1 MDDTQALSTTVESS
15 NIDLAIS
22 GWLAEHAK
30 SKRTHK
36 AYQDTIGQFR
46 AGLRRM
52 GKDLDTDVQTIMLAA
67 QAFARGSKSKE
78 QVSDAT
84 YNLRLATL
92 CSFYAYAMARYL
104 LVPMDN
110 AGHILNPL
118 SAQLMKRRKVEPYR
132 DVRWLETDEVTDR
145 LAGID
150 RASMPGKRDYAL
162 LAILLYTG
170 RRLQEIAALRWQHV
184 LMAGKGKQKRI
195 TLIFEHCKGD
205 KTMRDEL
212 PPAYGRALLEWLH
225 AWYGQELGQL
235 SGDTPLW
242 VTLSRNTQ
250 QYGEAL
256 GIRAIER
263 LSQKHLEVHTHVT
276 RHSFAHAMIEAGA
289 TLPELQDRLGHA
301 SLATTG
307 LYAKVFTGARNPHG
321 EKLAQL
327 FGVE

>member
-1 MDDTQALSTTVESS
+1 MADTALSTIVESS

-30 SKRTHK
+30 SARTHK
-36 AYQDTIGQFR
+36 AYQDTIQQFR
-46 AGLRRM
+46 AGLQRM
-52 GKDLDTDVQTIMLAA
+52 GKDLDADVQTIMLAA
-67 QAFARGSKSKE
+67 QAFARGSANKP
-78 QVSDAT
+78 QVADAT

-92 CSFYAYAMARYL
+92 CSFFDYAMARYL
-104 LVPMDN
+104 LMPMDN
-110 AGHILNPL
+110 QGHVLNPL
-118 SAQLMKRRKVEPYR
+118 SAGLLKRRKVEAYH
-132 DVRWLETDEVTDR
+132 DVKWLETDEATDR

-150 RASMPGKRDYAL
+150 RASLQGKRDYAL

-170 RRLQEIAALRWQHV
+170 RRLQEIAALQWQHV
-184 LMAGKGKQKRI
+184 HLVGKGKNKHV

-212 PPAYGRALLEWLH
+212 PAGYGKALLEWL
-225 AWYGQELGQL
+225 AAYYGPQLGTL
-235 SGDTPLW
+235 AGDAPLW
-242 VTLSRNTQ
+242 LTLSRNSKQ
-250 QYGEAL
+250 QGLAL

-276 RHSFAHAMIEAGA
+276 RHSFAHAMIKAGA

-307 LYAKVFTGARNPHG
+307 IYAKVFTGAKNPHG
-321 EKLAQL
+321 EKLAEL
-327 FGVE
+327 FGVK